1 MQMYSEADVD
11 TSCLAGKQVTILGYG
26 SQGRAHALNLK
37 DSGFDV
43 VVGLRPDGSSWDKA
57 KADGLTVMSPNDA
70 VKGAAI
76 VMFLTPDMV
85 QKALYK
91 SVVDDIAEGAT
102 LLFAHGFAIHYRQVE
117 PRPDLDVALI
127 APKGPG
133 GLVRR
138 QYEEGHGVPCLVA
151 VHQDATGDAL
161 KIALAYAS
169 GIGGARAG
177 VIETTFAEETETD
190 LFGEQ
195 AVLCGGATE
204 LIVAGFETLVDAG
217 YQPEVAYYEVMH
229 ELKLI
234 VDLLHEGGLK
244 KMHKF
249 ISDTAAWGDM
259 VSGPRVVDDKSRAA
273 MKAILQDIQ
282 DGTFA
287 RNWIAE
293 NEAGMPEF
301 RKRMQADLDHPI
313 EEVGADLRSR
323 MDWLEE

>member
-1 MQMYSEADVD
+1 MQLYSEADVD
-11 TSCLAGKQVTILGYG
+11 TTCLADRRIAILGYG
-26 SQGRAHALNLK
+26 SQGRAHALNLR

-43 VVGLRPDGSSWDKA
+43 VVGVRKDGPSWKKA
-57 KADGLTVMSPNDA
+57 TAEGLVVMEPADA
-70 VKGAAI
+70 VREATI
-76 VMFLTPDMV
+76 VAFLTPDMV
-85 QKALYK
+85 QKSLYAA
-91 SVVDDIAEGAT
+91 VADHIPRGAT
-102 LLFAHGFAIHYRQVE
+102 LLFAHGFAVHFRQVE
-117 PRPDLDVALI
+117 PRADLNVVLI

-151 VHQDATGDAL
+151 VHQDANGNAL
-161 KIALAYAS
+161 KLALAYAA

-244 KMHKF
+244 KMHEF

-259 VSGPRVVDDKSRAA
+259 VSGPRVVDANSRAA
-273 MKAILQDIQ
+273 MKAILGDIR

-287 RNWIAE
+287 RKWIAE
-293 NEAGMPEF
+293 NEQGMPEF
-301 RKRMQADLDHPI
+301 KRRMQADLEHPI
-313 EEVGADLRSR
+313 ESVGRNLRAR
-323 MDWLEE
+323 MDWLEG

>member
-1 MQMYSEADVD
+1 MRLFGPKDVD
-11 TSCLAGKQVTILGYG
+11 KTALRRARIAILGYG
-26 SQGRAHALNLK
+26 SQGRAHALNLR

-43 VVGLRPDGSSWDKA
+43 VVGVRKDGPSWKKA
-57 KADGLTVMSPNDA
+57 TADGLVVMEPADA
-70 VKGAAI
+70 VREATI
-76 VMFLTPDMV
+76 VAFLTPDMV
-85 QKALYK
+85 QKSLYAA
-91 SVVDDIAEGAT
+91 VADHIPRGAT
-102 LLFAHGFAIHYRQVE
+102 LLFAHGFAVHFRQVE
-117 PRPDLDVALI
+117 PRADLNVVLI

-151 VHQDATGDAL
+151 VHQDANGNAL
-161 KIALAYAS
+161 KLALAYAA

-244 KMHKF
+244 KMHEF

-259 VSGPRVVDDKSRAA
+259 VSGPRVVDANSRAA
-273 MKAILQDIQ
+273 MKAILGDIR

-287 RNWIAE
+287 RKWIAE
-293 NEAGMPEF
+293 NEQGMPEF
-301 RKRMQADLDHPI
+301 KRRMQADLEHPI
-313 EEVGADLRSR
+313 ESVGRNLRAR
-323 MDWLEE
+323 MDWLEG